1 MYIILTILSWSDF
14 LKRALSF
21 EMNIVFNLW
30 K

>member
-1 MYIILTILSWSDF
+1 MYIILTILSWNDF

-21 EMNIVFNLW
+21 EMNIVFHLW